1 MPVWHMKK
9 VFVLTAII
17 LLALCSLGCSVF
29 MAARQPEKKDL
40 SVFSIGTSRGQVLAE
55 LGEPAKTY
63 FDDGRKT
70 DTFLFRQ
77 GYSRGAKWGRGL
89 LHATADLFTLGLW
102 EAVGT
107 PIELYA
113 DGNEL
118 LVDVQYDAGDRV
130 SGVNVLK
137 GASEQKGSASSPP
150 APVPGPSAPDS
161 GYTAPLTAIWAEREK
176 PNYPDGSPSSDQ
188 AVPVTTSW
196 GPEPETTKEVPK
208 MTIGLI
214 AAGGIEALSP
224 DIRLK
229 WLSKTTGVG
238 DWLENARDYK
248 WVFEWVPLVGY
259 LAVGA
264 YTIYLPFAVTT
275 GAVAGEVEAQQ
286 WRFCSEEFIAKV
298 KAADFTLAFNQALE
312 KTGTTALSLPMDT
325 GFEEA
330 KLHELSVVVEVGIKG
345 VGLRTCDELGR
356 FSMVTE
362 AAATAYDPANREIRF
377 SETYTRQSPACFKV
391 QAFCNAETTTYVR
404 EEIILVADGLAAA
417 VHSKVSQ

>member
-1 MPVWHMKK
+1 MKK
-9 VFVLTAII
+9 II
-17 LLALCSLGCSVF
+17 LLTTIICLSLCSLGCSVF

-40 SVFSIGTSRGQVLAE
+40 SVFTIGTTRGQVLAE

-63 FDDGRKT
+63 FIDGRKT

-77 GYSRGAKWGRGL
+77 GYSRGAKWGRGI

-113 DGNEL
+113 DGNEV
-118 LVDVQYDAGDRV
+118 LVDVHYDAGDRV
-130 SGVNVLK
+130 SGVDVLK

-161 GYTAPLTAIWAEREK
+161 GYAAPLTAIWAEREE

-188 AVPVTTSW
+188 AVSVTTSW
-196 GPEPETTKEVPK
+196 GLEPETTKEAAKITNGV
-208 MTIGLI
+208 I
-214 AAGGIEALSP
+214 AGDGIEVLSP

-248 WVFEWVPLVGY
+248 GVFEWVPFVGY

-275 GAVAGEVEAQQ
+275 GAVAGE
-286 WRFCSEEFIAKV
+286 
-298 KAADFTLAFNQALE
+298 
-312 KTGTTALSLPMDT
+312 
-325 GFEEA
+325 
-330 KLHELSVVVEVGIKG
+330 
-345 VGLRTCDELGR
+345 ELGR

-362 AAATAYDPANREIRF
+362 AVATAYDPATREIRF
-377 SETYTRQSPACFKV
+377 SEAYFRQAPACFKV

-404 EEIILVADGLAAA
+404 EEIIRVADGLAAA
-417 VHSKVSQ
+417 VHSKVSP